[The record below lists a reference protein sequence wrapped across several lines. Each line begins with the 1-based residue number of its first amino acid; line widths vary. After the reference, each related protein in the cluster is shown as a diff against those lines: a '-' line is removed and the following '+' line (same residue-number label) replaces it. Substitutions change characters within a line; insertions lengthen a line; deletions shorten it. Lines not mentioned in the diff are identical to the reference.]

1 MIQNIYIISQTD
13 NLVYSKT
20 YYLPDYDKQI
30 LSDFLLSL
38 IQFAKN
44 FSQGS
49 LEYLKL
55 DKFQVYI
62 QSQSSLILAIT
73 LDPGN
78 INKFT
83 SKLIKKIVKQF
94 QIGCQLLKDKKKIVN
109 QVLDEFEI
117 YLTRNVT
124 LE

>member
-62 QSQSSLILAIT
+62 QSQNSLILAIT

-83 SKLIKKIVKQF
+83 SI
-94 QIGCQLLKDKKKIVN
+94 
-109 QVLDEFEI
+109 
-117 YLTRNVT
+117 
-124 LE
+124 